1 MLSDSPLLRSLTT
14 VSNFRRVRK
23 CTGSG
28 TEPGLRG
35 QWKTEIVQTVATDS
49 LLVWE
54 VSSGPHILT
63 PPPDTDCTNLD
74 SQYQISPRIV
84 IRPQSPGTRRTTTRT
99 VMEIRLC

>member
-1 MLSDSPLLRSLTT
+1 MLSDSPLRRSLTT
-14 VSNFRRVRK
+14 DSNFRRVRK

-54 VSSGPHILT
+54 VSSRPSQ
-63 PPPDTDCTNLD
+63 CNL
-74 SQYQISPRIV
+74 
-84 IRPQSPGTRRTTTRT
+84 TTRS
-99 VMEIRLC
+99 RLHQFR

>member
-14 VSNFRRVRK
+14 DSNFRRVRK

-49 LLVWE
+49 LLVRE
-54 VSSGPHILT
+54 VSSGPHT
-63 PPPDTDCTNLD
+63 
-74 SQYQISPRIV
+74 V
-84 IRPQSPGTRRTTTRT
+84 IRPPDVETAP
-99 VMEIRLC
+99 I